1 MISYFVGLMV
11 VLVNLPLQLFTS
23 SILQIFVYFKFS
35 CPVQEKPK
43 HFSEKAR
50 VN

>member
-1 MISYFVGLMV
+1 MISYFVDLMV
-11 VLVNLPLQLFTS
+11 LLVNSSLQLFTS
-23 SILQIFVYFKFS
+23 SILQIFVYFRFS
-35 CPVQEKPK
+35 CPVQEKPR